1 MQRQEK
7 KPRRTESESLGA
19 KTSRQEERTKEEE
32 AARDREEAVRE
43 RERQRERQEEEV
55 RRREIQFLEMMVKQK
70 VRLAAR
76 AQERQERV
84 AKQALGGQQD
94 ERRREQEAV
103 R

>member
-43 RERQRERQEEEV
+43 RERQRQEEQV
-55 RRREIQFLEMMVKQK
+55 RRREEQCRKMMIKRDA
-70 VRLAAR
+70 RLAAR
-76 AQERQERV
+76 AQQRQQRV
-84 AKQALGGQQD
+84 A
-94 ERRREQEAV
+94 EARGETSGSTV
-103 R
+103 PFPPGRKG